1 MKLYVYNLRITQFT
15 FMQESTFSILFK
27 VLVLPII
34 MWIIF
39 STVLVW
45 RLDNYFREQKTEH
58 INELGT

>member
-1 MKLYVYNLRITQFT
+1 
-15 FMQESTFSILFK
+15 MQESTFSILFK

-34 MWIIF
+34 MWVIF

-45 RLDNYFREQKTEH
+45 RLDKQKTEH